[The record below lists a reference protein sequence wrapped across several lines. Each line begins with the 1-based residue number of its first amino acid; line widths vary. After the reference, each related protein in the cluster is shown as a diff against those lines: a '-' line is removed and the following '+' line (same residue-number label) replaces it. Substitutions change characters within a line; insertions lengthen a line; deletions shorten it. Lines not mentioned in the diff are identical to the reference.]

1 MLRPVVTFKAEK
13 YRKAIHELP
22 ERRLK
27 VREDADKIVL
37 ENVSQMAI
45 VPPLPYVN
53 DRLTQGFQPAEVLS
67 GIRSI
72 RPTEPESSGY
82 PREIRSRG
90 EAESLARWAD
100 AEGVLEIENR
110 SPRPDELTG
119 GEHLVTLD
127 ETGRVVYK
135 STLPGKFGFSADVE
149 MVHPRGRNARPH
161 ITAGL
166 VDATPN
172 EYLFRL
178 AQQNNLFGD
187 DIRVVGAVRYPQG
200 VSVLTSQPFYLGTRT
215 EQSDIDTWFEAR
227 GWKRLAIRDGAY
239 HSAEKGL
246 LIMDA
251 LPRNVLTLEGGMVIP
266 FDVVI
271 VQPSHSMKLK
281 LGL

>member
-1 MLRPVVTFKAEK
+1 MTFKAER
-13 YRKAIHELP
+13 YSKAIHELP

-27 VREDADKIVL
+27 VCEDGDKIVL

-45 VPPLPYVN
+45 FPPLPDVN

-90 EAESLARWAD
+90 EAESLITWSHARGILATRGCPPQ
-100 AEGVLEIENR
+100 A
-110 SPRPDELTG
+110 DELTG
-119 GEHLVTLD
+119 GEHLVEINED
-127 ETGRVVYK
+127 AGVVFK
-135 STLPGKFGFSADVE
+135 STHPGKFGFSADVE

-161 ITAGL
+161 ISVGL
-166 VDATPN
+166 VDASPD

-178 AQQNNLFGD
+178 AQQNSLFGD

-271 VQPSHSMKLK
+271 VQPSQSMKLK